1 MVTTKIP
8 FTLWKSL
15 ETAIFISTRFEALEI
30 WHSDCGSAH
39 DCVTLVKSFNFFFI
53 ADKR

>member
-8 FTLWKSL
+8 FTLSISL
-15 ETAIFISTRFEALEI
+15 ETAVFISNRLEALEI

-39 DCVTLVKSFNFFFI
+39 DCVTLVKSYNFF
-53 ADKR
+53 